1 MHERVP
7 RRLILWRALC
17 AFYDQ
22 QMTQHAAAMSYYAM
36 LSLFPALLVAVAV
49 LGIFGQQGTVND
61 ITAYLAR
68 HGAPQAVLAPVRS
81 LLRSAIEAGSGAVSA
96 TLIASVIL
104 SLVGASGAFASARR
118 GLNAAYNV
126 SEDRPIVHR
135 KIADVAATALLI
147 VLAILALV
155 FVFLGGGVARDLFDA
170 LGLGSQASD
179 AWDVLRWP
187 AALAVALVAYAFTY
201 SHGPDIEPRAW
212 RTFSPGALVAVPLWL
227 LVSYG
232 LWWWV
237 THLADLHAYG
247 TFGSAVVLL
256 VWLFVTNAA
265 LLLGAELNAQ
275 RSFADRAQQ
284 APATPLPAARPTTGA
299 A

>member
-1 MHERVP
+1 
-7 RRLILWRALC
+7 
-17 AFYDQ
+17 
-22 QMTQHAAAMSYYAM
+22 MTQHAAAMSYYAM

-81 LLRSAIEAGSGAVSA
+81 LLRSAVDAGSGAISV
-96 TLIASVIL
+96 TLVASVIL
-104 SLVGASGAFASARR
+104 SLIGASGAFASARR
-118 GLNAAYNV
+118 GLNAAYDV
-126 SEDRPIVHR
+126 SEDRPIVRR
-135 KIADVAATALLI
+135 KLADVAATAVLI

-155 FVFLGGGVARDLFDA
+155 FVFLGGGVARDLFGA
-170 LGLGSQASD
+170 LGWGSEAAD

-187 AALAVALVAYAFTY
+187 AALGVALAAYAFTY
-201 SHGPDIEPRAW
+201 SHGPDIEPRNW
-212 RTFSPGALVAVPLWL
+212 RTFSPGALVAVPAWL

-232 LWWWV
+232 LWWWI

-247 TFGSAVVLL
+247 AFGSAVVLL
-256 VWLFVTNAA
+256 IWLFVTNAA

-275 RSFADRAQQ
+275 QSFAERARQ
-284 APATPLPAARPTTGA
+284 APPAPLPAASPTTGA